1 MNVQAFQVNAR
12 LGGTQGKK
20 AQKTIKKTA
29 SKVAGGAKKTQKQA
43 KSTVKQSKNKAVT
56 KSGAGN
62 WYGPDRPKFLG
73 TNSENTSACRLTLC
87 CFVDQT
93 ECMISL

>member
-1 MNVQAFQVNAR
+1 MVLYMQAETVAK

-20 AQKTIKKTA
+20 AAKTIKKATKQTA
-29 SKVAGGAKKTQKQA
+29 SKA

-56 KSGAGN
+56 KQGAGN

-73 TNSENTSACRLTLC
+73 T
-87 CFVDQT
+87 FP
-93 ECMISL
+93 I

>member
-1 MNVQAFQVNAR
+1 VQVTAR

-20 AQKTIKKTA
+20 AQKTVKKAA
-29 SKVAGGAKKTQKQA
+29 SKLTGSAKKAQGKA

-73 TNSENTSACRLTLC
+73 KRTAISAL
-87 CFVDQT
+87 DQSDVLLG
-93 ECMISL
+93 IFPL

>member
-1 MNVQAFQVNAR
+1 MMNAQAFQVNAR

-20 AQKTIKKTA
+20 AQKTVKKTA
-29 SKVAGGAKKTQKQA
+29 SKVAGGAKKTQRQA

-73 TNSENTSACRLTLC
+73 TDNRT
-87 CFVDQT
+87 
-93 ECMISL
+93 